1 MLETIT
7 ISFAGDDNMQVHIM
21 RILSLY
27 LASLRCSR
35 KIKAA
40 DVCAETGVHIK
51 NLNRIETGKTAG
63 YLSAAINHTKFPAVA
78 SANKYRKQFVWR
90 CGGGNNTGDEALRK
104 QKSYGLCYA
113 Q

>member
-7 ISFAGDDNMQVHIM
+7 ISFAGGDNMQVHIM

-51 NLNRIETGKTAG
+51 NLNRIETGKTT
-63 YLSAAINHTKFPAVA
+63 L
-78 SANKYRKQFVWR
+78 ANADIGKLLNY
-90 CGGGNNTGDEALRK
+90 
-104 QKSYGLCYA
+104 YGLDVQLVICP
-113 Q
+113 QQ